1 MSCGPKVSYALA
13 SLEISRSILR
23 KSLQSCGAETILREI
38 PSSWSKHLHFPML
51 SPRPR
56 PESPKPTQVFFWNR
70 WTGTKPLDHELRG
83 HQQQSVFCSESLEN
97 PWVMAQYKA
106 FSLES
111 NLIKLKALRDVLRAL
126 DTEDVD
132 APLQECS

>member
-1 MSCGPKVSYALA
+1 
-13 SLEISRSILR
+13 
-23 KSLQSCGAETILREI
+23 
-38 PSSWSKHLHFPML
+38 
-51 SPRPR
+51 
-56 PESPKPTQVFFWNR
+56 
-70 WTGTKPLDHELRG
+70 
-83 HQQQSVFCSESLEN
+83 
-97 PWVMAQYKA
+97 MAQCKA